1 MLEPRYKYEI
11 ALAGLLHDIGKFY
24 QKTSKSSLYR
34 KASSEHP
41 LIAKNFVNKFRDV
54 FAQAF
59 STEEIEMIA
68 ECATRH
74 HSGTNFP
81 ESCQPEY
88 ADAVLKPYCGIIDT
102 ADNVSS
108 SERGEKSGGQT
119 KEKAVMHPILT
130 TKEDL
135 KEKQPVCTLGKFG
148 NVSTRKVITYKE
160 TGNGGVAYFTDDEY
174 LALITGFEKDF
185 SGIKAS
191 TKEELFNKILVTIGN
206 YTRCVPSACNV
217 KVHDISLYQHLST
230 TSAIATAIYNDMC
243 SFTSD
248 EVFNISAAREN
259 KHEFSILTLRL
270 DNAVEYL
277 MTNVKTGL
285 DSVEMI
291 DAKNSS
297 LTKEFD
303 SLVEKMLQDMNLT
316 NASKIIDFGYERN
329 FIVPNGTLE
338 QLKRILA
345 ELNDALIQKY
355 HMELSL
361 SYALSELT
369 FTSENTMKSFYSNK
383 TLDYVNGMVSY
394 LTKDG
399 KWNLDSFV
407 SEEHFTKSCK
417 CCGKLLTDEELC
429 DNCKKET
436 SFIRHFDTDFFVNKR
451 LAVIAIDADKVIETF
466 NKVLNEDDTTISRI
480 NTYTEYLAK
489 FFSEYLPR
497 ELGTDAYVV
506 NINANKVLVLCAQEM
521 ALDFVRSIRELFAMY
536 TCEKLTLSIVVK
548 TIDKKA
554 RFVNFD
560 YDVKLRNLKEKGGNY
575 IQYNDLILSQGTL
588 DKYLLLFDLF
598 VDSYS
603 DKNKNSFK
611 SILHRFKE
619 YGLQYKHYI
628 RSKKK
633 SNEDLLCISHCSKDL
648 VTYKENLNDKL
659 LSYIRGSVKK
669 IKEKPNERDLLFY
682 MLSDIVYDVE
692 VSLRERKEL

>member
-1 MLEPRYKYEI
+1 MLEPRYEYEI

-24 QKTSKSSLYR
+24 QKTSLSPLYR
-34 KASSEHP
+34 KSSSEHP
-41 LIAKNFVNKFRDV
+41 LIARDFINKFRSV
-54 FAQAF
+54 FAQVF
-59 STEEIEMIA
+59 STEEIDFIA
-68 ECATRH
+68 ECAVRH
-74 HSGTNFP
+74 HSGSNFP
-81 ESCQPEY
+81 EECQSDY
-88 ADAVLKPYCGIIDT
+88 ADKALKPYCNIIDI

-108 SERGEKSGGQT
+108 SERGEKGGGQT

-148 NVSTRKVITYKE
+148 MVSTRKAVTYKE

-174 LALITGFEKDF
+174 LDLIKEFEKDF
-185 SGIKAS
+185 GAIKAS
-191 TKEELFNKILVTIGN
+191 TKKDFFNKVLEVVGN

-230 TSAIATAIYNDMC
+230 TSAIATAIYNDIC
-243 SFTSD
+243 AYSD
-248 EVFNISAAREN
+248 DLVNISAASEN

-285 DSVEMI
+285 DFIELI

-303 SLVEKMLQDMNLT
+303 KIIDRMLDKMNLT
-316 NASKIIDFGYERN
+316 SASKIIDFGYERN
-329 FIVPNGTLE
+329 FIVPNGTIE
-338 QLKRILA
+338 ELKTVLA
-345 ELNDALIQKY
+345 ELNEELIQKY

-369 FTSENTMKSFYSNK
+369 FTSDSVMKSFYSNK
-383 TLDYVNGMVSY
+383 ALDYANGMTSY

-399 KWNLDSFV
+399 NWKLDAFV
-407 SEEHFTKSCK
+407 GEEHFTKQCK
-417 CCGKLLTDEELC
+417 ICGKLLTTEELC
-429 DNCKKET
+429 DNCKKEKE
-436 SFIRHFDTDFFVNKR
+436 FVRKLDKDAFSDKR
-451 LAVIAIDADKVIETF
+451 LAVIAIDADRVIETF

-480 NTYTEYLAK
+480 NTYTEYLSL
-489 FFSEYLPR
+489 FFSSYLPK

-506 NINANKVLVLCAQEM
+506 NLNANRALVLCSQDM
-521 ALDFVRSIRELFAMY
+521 ALDFVRSIRELFGLY

-548 TIDKKA
+548 TIDKRA

-560 YDVKLRNLKEKGGNY
+560 YDAKLRNLKEKGGNF
-575 IQYNDLILSQGTL
+575 IQYNDLILSKGTL

-598 VDSYS
+598 VDSYT
-603 DKNKNSFK
+603 DRERNAFK

-648 VTYKENLNDKL
+648 VTYNDKLNDKL
-659 LSYIRGSVKK
+659 LSYFRGSIKK
-669 IKEKPNERDLLFY
+669 IMEKPAERDLLFY

-692 VSLRERKEL
+692 VSLRERKDI